1 MEFCEWLTIVMRRR
15 IDRDWMSA
23 DRLSMKY
30 REGVDL
36 FLEFAEKKASNPNF
50 VHCPCMKC
58 GDMERMKIFK
68 IKEHLFRNSI
78 DKSYDEHWMVILIQT
93 GSQSV
98 AFLDS
103 KNKTIRQDI
112 KRCVQTALE
121 RYYLEKRNR
130 RSVAISFT
138 EYRCPEQP
146 DGNQC
151 GYYSIRFIKSF
162 TTENNPTRK
171 LETEFKRN
179 ISSSYTNK
187 EINEIR
193 DEWAKK

>member
-1 MEFCEWLTIVMRRR
+1 
-15 IDRDWMSA
+15 MSA

-78 DKSYDEHWMVILIQT
+78 DKSYD
-93 GSQSV
+93 
-98 AFLDS
+98 
-103 KNKTIRQDI
+103 
-112 KRCVQTALE
+112 ALE

-193 DEWAKK
+193 DEWAKYVMQMIAAGK